1 MDNIRQ
7 TFYMDRGLK
16 EKLRYLSY
24 RDKKSQNDIMREALK
39 IYFEVNLNDSD
50 LKQIMVLKQAVNTV
64 KYGFYGSKE
73 SIQFMSKCKQR

>member
-7 TFYMDRGLK
+7 TFYLDRDLK

-50 LKQIMVLKQAVNTV
+50 LKQIMVLK
-64 KYGFYGSKE
+64 
-73 SIQFMSKCKQR
+73 

>member
-7 TFYMDRGLK
+7 TFYLDRDLK

-39 IYFEVNLNDSD
+39 IYFEGNLNDSD
-50 LKQIMVLKQAVNTV
+50 LKQIMALK
-64 KYGFYGSKE
+64 
-73 SIQFMSKCKQR
+73 